1 MRAEVAD
8 AERLVV
14 KIGSSSLTDATGHLA
29 PQRVAELAEHI
40 ARLHSRGTKVVL
52 VSSGA
57 IASALLPLGLA
68 KRPSDLE
75 TQQAAAAVGQG
86 ILVRHYTDAFA
97 THGMLVAQLL
107 LTAGDLQDGRSYR
120 NALNT
125 VSRLLRL
132 GVIPIINE
140 NDTVATSEIRFGDN
154 DRLAALVAHLVRA
167 DALVILSDVDGLYTT
182 HPAEPGAELIR
193 RVTDIAQL
201 SVDTSRVGSRVG
213 TGGMSSKVEAAR
225 IATSGGVSVVLAHA
239 NELRMALDGQEVGT
253 FFEATGR
260 RRPRR
265 MLWLA
270 HAAEVRGALRVDEG
284 AERALTRGRA
294 SLLAAGI
301 VEIAGEFE
309 AGDPVDIISISGDL
323 LARGLADCAVETLRH
338 RVQGGG
344 LAVHRDLLIE
354 MVQW

>member
-8 AERLVV
+8 AERIVV
-14 KIGSSSLTDATGHLA
+14 KIGSSSLTDETGHLA
-29 PQRVAELAEHI
+29 PGRVAELAEHV
-40 ARLHSRGTKVVL
+40 AALHARGTKVVL

-57 IASALLPLGLA
+57 IASALLPLGLTR
-68 KRPSDLE
+68 RPGDLE

-86 ILVRHYTDAFA
+86 ILVRHYSDAFA
-97 THGMLVAQLL
+97 VHGLLVAQIL

-132 GVIPIINE
+132 GVIPVINE

-167 DALVILSDVDGLYTT
+167 DALVILSDVDGLYTA

-193 RVTDIAQL
+193 RVPDIAQL
-201 SVDTSRVGSRVG
+201 TADTSRVGSRVG
-213 TGGMSSKVEAAR
+213 TGGMSTKVEAAR

-239 NELRMALDGQEVGT
+239 DQLRRALDGQEVGT
-253 FFEATGR
+253 FFDATGR

-270 HAAEVRGALRVDEG
+270 HAAEVRGVLRIDEG
-284 AERALTRGRA
+284 AERALGQGRA

-301 VEIAGEFE
+301 IEIVGEFE
-309 AGDPVDIISISGDL
+309 AGDPVDIIGLSGDL
-323 LARGLADCAVETLRH
+323 LARGLVDCAAQTLAR
-338 RVQGGG
+338 RVCDGG

-354 MVQW
+354 MVQ

>member
-1 MRAEVAD
+1 MRAEVVG
-8 AERLVV
+8 AERIVV
-14 KIGSSSLTDATGHLA
+14 KIGSSSLTDATGHLD
-29 PQRVAELAEHI
+29 PNRVAELARHI
-40 ARLHSRGTKVVL
+40 ARLRSHGTKVVL

-57 IASALLPLGLA
+57 IASALLPLGLPR
-68 KRPSDLE
+68 RPRDLE

-86 ILVRHYTDAFA
+86 ILVRHYADAFA
-97 THGMLVAQLL
+97 AHDLMVAQVL

-125 VSRLLRL
+125 ISRLLRL
-132 GVIPIINE
+132 GVIPVINE

-154 DRLAALVAHLVRA
+154 DRLAALVSHLVRA
-167 DALVILSDVDGLYTT
+167 DALVILSDVDGLYTA
-182 HPAEPGAELIR
+182 HPDEPGAELIR
-193 RVTDIAQL
+193 HVADIAEL
-201 SVDTSRVGSRVG
+201 RADTSRVGSRVG

-225 IATSGGVSVVLAHA
+225 IATSGGVGVVLAHA
-239 NELRMALDGQEVGT
+239 NQVASALDGQEVGT

-270 HAAEVRGALRVDEG
+270 HAAEVRGRLRIDEG
-284 AERALTRGRA
+284 AERALRRGQA
-294 SLLAAGI
+294 SLLAAGV

-323 LARGLADCAVETLRH
+323 LARGLADCAAEPLSR
-338 RVQGGG
+338 RVRDGG

-354 MVQW
+354 MVQ